1 MILET
6 IEQQYKSLSK
16 QQKKLADYILKNP
29 SEFVGLN
36 SIEVGERADVS
47 TATVVRFAQQMNLE
61 NFSDLKIAIASQ
73 LSSGK
78 VTVDAVIDENDST
91 SVMSEK
97 LEQVYASSVQK
108 SFAMLNIED
117 INRAVKL
124 VNSAKHVYLLGVGT
138 SGLVAYDLYHKLNRY
153 GIKTFYETD
162 PHMSLEFLTTATK
175 DDVVIAISYS
185 GKTKEVSVGTEYAF
199 ENKIPVISITRAD
212 SYLFDS
218 SNVVLC
224 VPDNERTIRVAAI
237 ASKLSTM
244 YVADLLFISVM
255 QERFATMK
263 DVAIRTNKLVNKLK
277 QK

>member
-29 SEFVGLN
+29 SEILALT
-36 SIEVGERADVS
+36 SKEVGEKADVS
-47 TATVVRFAQQMNLE
+47 TATVVRFAQQLKLE
-61 NFSDLKIAIASQ
+61 NFSDLKIALASQ

-78 VTVDAVIDENDST
+78 VIVDAVIEKDDS
-91 SVMSEK
+91 SKVMSEK
-97 LEQVYASSVQK
+97 LEQFYALSVQK
-108 SFAMLNIED
+108 SFAMVKIAD
-117 INRAVKL
+117 IDRSVRLINA
-124 VNSAKHVYLLGVGT
+124 AKNVYLLGVGT

-162 PHMSLEFLTTATK
+162 PHMNLEFLTNATK

-185 GKTKEVSVGTEYAF
+185 GKTREVSVGTEYAF
-199 ENKIPVISITRAD
+199 EHHIPVISITRAD
-212 SYLFDS
+212 SDLNES

-224 VPDNERTIRVAAI
+224 VPDNERTVRVAAV

-255 QERFATMK
+255 QQRFGEMK
-263 DVAIRTNKLVNKLK
+263 ESAIRTNQLVNKLK
-277 QK
+277 DK